1 MLNSQQRKLLQ
12 LLFRSEYVTATELA
26 EQLGIGVK
34 TVRTRIKE
42 LNPDLEKYGVQIHSK
57 ARYGY
62 FIEPKDKADAIL
74 NDVSGSGGEIPTTT
88 GERTNYLLAYLLNQ
102 KDYVKADALCDFLY
116 ISKGTLTNTLRQ
128 VEEQYKRYHITLEK
142 RPNYGIKVKGSE
154 FDIRQCMVDIFVKQ
168 DGLDGI
174 GRGHQ
179 TDEIKA
185 LGAIVYQNVPK
196 YGIQL
201 SEISYNDFVEHI
213 YIALRRIRQGK
224 YVELQSEDV
233 LGENEWRFLDE
244 LVRVIEE
251 KYQVHFPQMEK
262 EYLALQLAGKCF
274 IGDAEDGGRNFV
286 IQSDLDHLVSQMM
299 DAVYQEFQI
308 DFRNNL
314 ELRMALNRHLV
325 PLGIRLKY
333 NIFLHNPM
341 LEEIKKNYMLA
352 YTIAS
357 QASIILKEYYQSEIS
372 EDEIGDLAV
381 IFELALEQQENE
393 RQKFSI
399 LIVCASGKSSS
410 RLLEYK
416 YSREFKDYLEEI
428 YVCNLYELELFDFN
442 KVDYVLTTV
451 PISIRVPVPILEIS
465 TFLQESDVAAVKKL
479 FEKDSKAF
487 LRQYYRPE
495 LFFTDMKGNSRDEV
509 LQELCRRIQKVKDI
523 PDEFY
528 TSVLRREELS
538 PTDYGN
544 LVAIPHPDKVFNER
558 TFVAV
563 AILEEPVFWFR
574 QKVQIIIL
582 TAVGRIE
589 DSNIQKFYEVTTDF
603 ILRLE
608 DIEQVIREKKFD
620 TLMRML
626 RK

>member
-12 LLFRSEYVTATELA
+12 LLYRSEYITATELA

-34 TVRTRIKE
+34 TARTRIKE
-42 LNPDLEKYGVQIHSK
+42 LNPVLEKYGTQIHSK

-62 FIEPKDKADAIL
+62 FIEPKDKEDLVL
-74 NDVSGSGGEIPTTT
+74 NNETEGDRPIPVTT
-88 GERTNYLLAYLLNQ
+88 GERANYLLAYLLNQ
-102 KDYVKADALCDFLY
+102 KDYVKADVLCDFLY
-116 ISKGTLTNTLRQ
+116 ISKSTLTNTLRQ

-142 RPNYGIKVKGSE
+142 KPNYGIKVKGSE

-179 TDEIKA
+179 TAEIKS
-185 LGAIVYQNVPK
+185 LGEMVYQNVSR
-196 YGIQL
+196 YGIRL

-213 YIALRRIRQGK
+213 YIALRRMKQKK
-224 YVELQSEDV
+224 YVDLQKTDV
-233 LGENEWRFLDE
+233 LGENEWKFLNE
-244 LVRVIEE
+244 LVERIEE
-251 KYQVHFPQMEK
+251 KYQICFPQAEK

-274 IGDAEDGGRNFV
+274 IGKIGQDETNFV
-286 IQSDLDHLVSQMM
+286 IQSEVDHLVGEMM
-299 DAVYQEFQI
+299 DVVYQEFQT
-308 DFRNNL
+308 DFRSNL

-333 NIFLHNPM
+333 KIHLHNPM

-357 QASIILKEYYQSEIS
+357 QASIILKEYYQSDIS

-393 RQKFSI
+393 GQKFSI

-416 YSREFKDYLEEI
+416 YSREFKDYLEQI
-428 YVCNLYELELFDFN
+428 YVCNLYELEQFDFN

-451 PISIRVPVPILEIS
+451 PISIRVPVPIVEIS
-465 TFLQESDVAAVKKL
+465 TFLQESDIAAVKEL
-479 FEKDSKAF
+479 FEKDSKDF

-495 LFFTDMKGNSRDEV
+495 LFFTDIKGNSRDEV
-509 LQELCRRIQKVKDI
+509 LKDLCGRIQELKDI
-523 PDEFY
+523 PEEFY
-528 TSVLRREELS
+528 DSVLRREELS

-544 LVAIPHPDKVFNER
+544 LVAIPHPDKVFNEK
-558 TFVAV
+558 TFVAA
-563 AILEEPVFWFR
+563 AILEEPVFWSR

-582 TAVGRIE
+582 TAIGKTE
-589 DSNIQKFYEVTTDF
+589 DSNIQKFYEATTDF
-603 ILRLE
+603 ILRPE
-608 DIEQVIREKKFD
+608 DIEQVIREKRFD